1 MMRIRMSPKA
11 RWRRHRLATR
21 QRGVVLLFG
30 MIALVVLLIGT
41 TAMVRSMSTSMTTT
55 GNFGFKRDANNQGER
70 AVQVVLNMLQSGALS
85 DVTARET
92 SDVSRNYS
100 AQLLNSNAQ
109 GIPLAL
115 LSDAE
120 FAAVGNPA
128 NDITIADMSMTVR
141 YVVDRISTTPGPAD
155 ASNTLM
161 ANNSVPAG
169 GSGSELMTAM
179 DSSSGGMGAIA
190 PQVVYRI
197 SVRVT
202 GPRNTQSFYQST
214 IQL

>member
-1 MMRIRMSPKA
+1 MKRTRALPIAPP
-11 RWRRHRLATR
+11 RRQAVAAR

-41 TAMVRSMSTSMTTT
+41 TAMVRAMTTSLT
-55 GNFGFKRDANNQGER
+55 TAGNFGFKRDANNQGER
-70 AVQVVLNMLQSGALS
+70 AVQVVLDMLQTGPLANAA
-85 DVTARET
+85 ARES

-115 LSDAE
+115 LSDAD
-120 FAAVGNPA
+120 FAAVGRTD

-141 YVVDRISTTPGPAD
+141 YVVDRISTAPGPAD

-161 ANNSVPAG
+161 ANNTVPVG
-169 GSGSELMTAM
+169 GSGSELMTSM
-179 DSSSGGMGAIA
+179 DASSGGTGAIA